1 MDLCEY
7 TKKLWRLYSLGDTQ
21 EIEESLFERM
31 SDDIVVIGTG
41 RYEQYDNL
49 AQFMQS
55 VDNEREERSQI
66 RFHIE
71 SLSCQEKRLNPL
83 SSLVYGKL
91 HLTGLSAAQD
101 TIVNMDTRFTLVY
114 SRDTEDTDHWK
125 LVHIHQSLPYAEQ
138 MEGEYYPKTLMEPVG
153 ELKILADS
161 DLLTGLLNHQ
171 AFYNRVAQ
179 LPIETDQGYFM
190 LLDLD
195 SFKQVNDT
203 YGHIYGDQVLKEVGA
218 VLQSEIRREDW
229 AGRIGGDEFA
239 LYCRNISDDQ
249 SAVSMAKRIINSLE
263 KHSEN
268 SNVVLPGVSIGIARK
283 TSGISS
289 REVLHQADRKMY
301 QAKQQ
306 GKNQY
311 CI

>member
-1 MDLCEY
+1 MDLCKY
-7 TKKLWRLYSLGDTQ
+7 TEQLWRLYSLGDMQ
-21 EIEESLFERM
+21 EIEKSLFDRM
-31 SDDIVVIGTG
+31 SEDIVVIGTG
-41 RYEQYDNL
+41 RHEQYDNL
-49 AQFMQS
+49 VQFMQS

-66 RFHIE
+66 RFNIE
-71 SLSCQEKRLNPL
+71 SFSCQEKRLNPL
-83 SSLVYGKL
+83 SSFVYGKL
-91 HLTGLSAAQD
+91 HLTGMYSEQK
-101 TIVNMDTRFTLVY
+101 TIVNMDTRFTFVY

-125 LVHIHQSLPYAEQ
+125 LVHIHQSLPYADQ
-138 MEGEYYPKTLMEPVG
+138 MEGEYYPKTLMEQVD

-171 AFYNRVAQ
+171 AFYNRAEQ

-195 SFKQVNDT
+195 SFKHVNDT

-239 LYCRNISDDQ
+239 LYCRNISDNQ
-249 SAVSMAKRIINSLE
+249 SAVSMAKRILNSLE

-268 SNVVLPGVSIGIARK
+268 STVVLPGVSIGIARK

-289 REVLHQADRKMY
+289 KEVLRQADQKMY
-301 QAKQQ
+301 QAKQR